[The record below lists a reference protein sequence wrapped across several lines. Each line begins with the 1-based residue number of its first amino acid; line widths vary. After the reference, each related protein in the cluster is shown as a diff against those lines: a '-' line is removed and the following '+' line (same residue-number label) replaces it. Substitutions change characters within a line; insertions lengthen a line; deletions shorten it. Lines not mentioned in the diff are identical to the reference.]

1 MKPRRTTLRIRALT
15 RDRVLM
21 ELVLEAEVLQAHP
34 TESAL
39 RRVFDRVAVDLRYWV
54 STKTTAEIP
63 RERAK
68 VHLALRPL
76 PPGVDA
82 VSVRVLDVRE
92 LGIPLLPEVEDTYS
106 DNTPPTLIP
115 PPENKGGV
123 WLALLLLVITLMA
136 LFWVIHA

>member
-1 MKPRRTTLRIRALT
+1 MKPQRTTLRIRAVT

-21 ELVLEAEVLQAHP
+21 ELVLEAEVLQASAS
-34 TESAL
+34 ESAM
-39 RRVFDRVAVDLRYWV
+39 RRTHDRIAVDLRYWV

-82 VSVRVLDVRE
+82 VSVRVLNVRE
-92 LGIPLLPEVEDTYS
+92 LGVPLLPEVEDTYS

-115 PPENKGGV
+115 PPETASI
-123 WLALLLLVITLMA
+123 WSAILLLVLTLAA
-136 LFWVIHA
+136 LFWVIRA